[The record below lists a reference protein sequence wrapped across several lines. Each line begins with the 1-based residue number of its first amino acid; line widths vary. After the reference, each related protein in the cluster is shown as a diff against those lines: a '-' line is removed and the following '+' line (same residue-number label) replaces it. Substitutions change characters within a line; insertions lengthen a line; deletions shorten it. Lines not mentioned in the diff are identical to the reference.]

1 MFVLYPNCCIG
12 SVFYALQNF
21 HFQLLFDT
29 SPFLSGCLPFHTT
42 PNSVVLISHHPGI
55 WTDDG
60 IGPCP
65 TGKHRTSGMLI
76 SLVSATL
83 APGCSFGHFDVVEHW
98 LGVICD
104 APSRMLIASEGLYYR
119 SFKWDLHTK
128 TPSYRLLV
136 LVSFGLQLFQHPKTK
151 HKKSKRKATRS
162 LRNFVRLSNLLLQRF
177 LCPWRSLGGSWK
189 VFSKGVLSCVT
200 SPKTNMVHLK
210 MPPLGKVKKHLEI
223 HQVFGV
229 LNVKFLGCVYH
240 VAETEESWDFVKS
253 FFQLNHW
260 IIVWHSSL
268 SIFLTQTLSYSLFEN
283 DFHRGGSFR
292 PAWYLRPLSIL
303 KWFLLKLLWVFLWK
317 KRSAPYWLIHP
328 GNLT

>member
-1 MFVLYPNCCIG
+1 MGYPYFWKHPNRCKITQMFLSHSLISVCTVSQLLHRICI
-12 SVFYALQNF
+12 SALQNF

-128 TPSYRLLV
+128 TPPPPPCSRFFWSSV
-136 LVSFGLQLFQHPKTK
+136 VSAPQNETQKIQTK
-151 HKKSKRKATRS
+151 SHQESTE
-162 LRNFVRLSNLLLQRF
+162 
-177 LCPWRSLGGSWK
+177 LCTLIQPTPAK
-189 VFSKGVLSCVT
+189 
-200 SPKTNMVHLK
+200 
-210 MPPLGKVKKHLEI
+210 I
-223 HQVFGV
+223 
-229 LNVKFLGCVYH
+229 
-240 VAETEESWDFVKS
+240 
-253 FFQLNHW
+253 
-260 IIVWHSSL
+260 SL
-268 SIFLTQTLSYSLFEN
+268 SLTVSRWKLEGFFKRRSELCYIPEN
-283 DFHRGGSFR
+283 
-292 PAWYLRPLSIL
+292 
-303 KWFLLKLLWVFLWK
+303 
-317 KRSAPYWLIHP
+317 
-328 GNLT
+328 